1 MKAIWIT
8 WEHHRRTRE
17 IARSLDLRL
26 LELTSR
32 RGVPWKY
39 VSLLGRTTLYLLK
52 ARPTHLFVQCP
63 SVILGLWAVLMQP
76 LFGYVLVADLHNEAV
91 EPFVNRSSLFRW
103 MLRRLQRNAN
113 LSLVTNRAL
122 ASLVEANGGRPFVLP
137 DRVPILQSAPNKDY
151 SNVPYTVVF
160 VCTFALD
167 EPYREVIEATRSL
180 VDVATVHVTGG
191 FDVEDWSGS
200 VPQNLRFSGYLP
212 DVAYEDLLRRS
223 DVVVDLTAME
233 DCLVCG
239 GYEAVALEKPLVTSD
254 TRALRACFSRGTVF
268 TRHDSTS
275 IAAAIKD
282 ALNRRDELGH
292 EMTLLRRDLEAAWEA
307 RKPVLMTQL
316 EALAAK

>member
-1 MKAIWIT
+1 
-8 WEHHRRTRE
+8 
-17 IARSLDLRL
+17 
-26 LELTSR
+26 
-32 RGVPWKY
+32 
-39 VSLLGRTTLYLLK
+39 
-52 ARPTHLFVQCP
+52 
-63 SVILGLWAVLMQP
+63 
-76 LFGYVLVADLHNEAV
+76 
-91 EPFVNRSSLFRW
+91 
-103 MLRRLQRNAN
+103 
-113 LSLVTNRAL
+113 
-122 ASLVEANGGRPFVLP
+122 VLP